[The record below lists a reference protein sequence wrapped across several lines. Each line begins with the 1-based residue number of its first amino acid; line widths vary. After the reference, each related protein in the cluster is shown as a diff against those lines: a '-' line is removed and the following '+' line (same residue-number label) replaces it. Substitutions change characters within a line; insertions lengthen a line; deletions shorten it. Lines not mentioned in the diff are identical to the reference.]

1 MPNAPMTISLNGK
14 PHDLPAPCTVSEL
27 LVSLGLAEK
36 PVVIELNREPLL
48 PADHATARIEAG
60 ATIEIVT
67 LAAGG

>member
-1 MPNAPMTISLNGK
+1 MTISLNGQA
-14 PHDLPAPCTVSEL
+14 HDLPAPCTITEL
-27 LVSLGLAEK
+27 LATLGLAEK

-48 PADHATARIEAG
+48 PADHATARVEAG